1 MASERIGGK
10 VVSAIVATGLLS
22 FSGVIV
28 ETAMNIAFPTLMKEF
43 SISTELVSWLTTI
56 YLLVLAIVVPLSA
69 LLKSNFKTKHLF
81 IVANLCF
88 LGGVIIDIISPN
100 FYLLL
105 LGRAI
110 QGLGTG
116 IALPLMFNIIMEQ
129 VPLAKRGLMMG
140 LGNLI
145 TGIAPAVGPT
155 FGGLIVTTIGWRFI
169 FICLIPVLLASLLLG
184 SWAIEQASPLV
195 KQKLDQLSLLLIILM
210 FSGLIYGFNHLS
222 SAKFVSWQVL
232 GSLIVGGGAA
242 SLLVWWSNKSNQP
255 LLDLRLLSGGKF
267 KLYLLAFF
275 LTQLMSLG
283 FAFLLPNYL
292 QIVNQQTAFAA
303 GLLVLPAGFLG
314 AVAGLIGGRLFDK
327 YGARLPLLSGA
338 ISYGLATG
346 VFVGRGWWLPNH
358 FIMLAYC
365 LYMLGMGLTMGA
377 VMTVALESVKST
389 KTKEANALLNTV
401 QQFAGALGTAVVST
415 IVAVSQASQQGSFH
429 TATARGTHYALLLLL
444 VLALSNLCLYLGA
457 SRRVPKP

>member
-184 SWAIEQASPLV
+184 SWAIEQASSLV

-222 SAKFVSWQVL
+222 SAKFFSWQVL

-255 LLDLRLLSGGKF
+255 LF
-267 KLYLLAFF
+267 
-275 LTQLMSLG
+275 
-283 FAFLLPNYL
+283 NYL

-327 YGARLPLLSGA
+327 YGARLPLISGA
-338 ISYGLATG
+338 ISYGLATS
-346 VFVGRGWWLPNH
+346 VFVGRGWWLSNH

-429 TATARGTHYALLLLL
+429 TATARGTHHALLLLL
-444 VLALSNLCLYLGA
+444 ILALSNLCLYLGA

>member
-88 LGGVIIDIISPN
+88 LGGVIIDVISPN

-222 SAKFVSWQVL
+222 SAKFVSWQ
-232 GSLIVGGGAA
+232 GF
-242 SLLVWWSNKSNQP
+242 
-255 LLDLRLLSGGKF
+255 R
-267 KLYLLAFF
+267 
-275 LTQLMSLG
+275 QL
-283 FAFLLPNYL
+283 NC
-292 QIVNQQTAFAA
+292 
-303 GLLVLPAGFLG
+303 
-314 AVAGLIGGRLFDK
+314 
-327 YGARLPLLSGA
+327 
-338 ISYGLATG
+338 
-346 VFVGRGWWLPNH
+346 GWWGN
-358 FIMLAYC
+358 
-365 LYMLGMGLTMGA
+365 
-377 VMTVALESVKST
+377 
-389 KTKEANALLNTV
+389 
-401 QQFAGALGTAVVST
+401 
-415 IVAVSQASQQGSFH
+415 
-429 TATARGTHYALLLLL
+429 
-444 VLALSNLCLYLGA
+444 
-457 SRRVPKP
+457 